1 VAMLQILGAS
11 KVSSPAEGAAE
22 LLLGCHQRIRQFA
35 ELAARV
41 ASHEPA
47 SDADVADAARRVHRY
62 HSIALPLHQA
72 DEEQSIAPR
81 LEPLVAP
88 EIRQAISGMR
98 REHLELD
105 ETLATLLPLWQQLA
119 AEPAMRRELAGRMAP
134 AVTRM
139 QELWAHHLSVEED
152 LIFPA
157 LNRALDAAQLA
168 TIVEEM
174 RARRLQR

>member
-1 VAMLQILGAS
+1 MLQILGAS
-11 KVSSPAEGAAE
+11 KASSPAEGPIE
-22 LLLGCHQRIRQFA
+22 LLLGCHQRIRQFT

-72 DEEQSIAPR
+72 DEEESIAAR

-88 EIRQAISGMR
+88 EIRYAIGGMR
-98 REHLELD
+98 RQHLELD
-105 ETLATLLPLWQQLA
+105 ETLAILLPLWERLA
-119 AEPAMRRELAGRMAP
+119 GEPGMRRQLAGRMTA

-152 LIFPA
+152 LIFPEMA
-157 LNRALDAAQLA
+157 RVLDAAQLT
-168 TIVEEM
+168 TIAEEM
-174 RARRLQR
+174 RARRLPPT